1 MTPNNNLSVLPW
13 YDSIS
18 RQNHRRDYA
27 YGNVYQL
34 ITPDRKLLPFQIR
47 RSTRSNSVTKVLLR
61 SIDGKLIADITNQI
75 KETGLTV
82 KRFETEGYDLIIYP
96 GTLHMAIKTPE
107 GLYYAEITDGVQNW
121 YSEVFNVVRT
131 INDYMKIEWW
141 DEEPLYY
148 TGGQIY
154 YEGEKFKNFIYLPTQ
169 VGKPE
174 YDFQEEGEKRD
185 GYFFPEKQTSEKI
198 YKFSFIAPEYLCD
211 AMRII
216 RMSDHIKI
224 TSRGETY
231 SADSFLITP
240 KWQEQG
246 DLAVVEAE
254 FETDTV
260 IKKIGRGVQIS
271 NLGDFNIDYNNDFNN
286 E

>member
-34 ITPDRKLLPFQIR
+34 ITPDRKLLPFQFR
-47 RSTRSNSVTKVLLR
+47 RETRTNPISKVLLKG
-61 SIDGKLIADITNQI
+61 IDGKVISDITQQMD
-75 KETGLTV
+75 ETGLTI
-82 KRFETEGYDLIIYP
+82 KRFVEDGYDLIIYP
-96 GTLHMAIKTPE
+96 GLLPMATPTPE
-107 GLYYAEITDGVQNW
+107 GLYYAELTDGVETW
-121 YSEVFNVVRT
+121 YSEVFNIVRT
-131 INDYMKIEWW
+131 VDDYLSIEWW
-141 DEEPLYY
+141 DEQPLYY
-148 TGGQIY
+148 SGGHIEYSGQ
-154 YEGEKFKNFIYLPTQ
+154 KFKNRVYFPTQ
-169 VGKPE
+169 VGKPD
-174 YDFQEEGEKRD
+174 YDFTEEGEKRD

-198 YKFSFIAPEYLCD
+198 YKFAFLAPEYLCD

-231 SADSFLITP
+231 TVDSFLMTP

-260 IKKIGRGVQIS
+260 IKKIGRGITTT
-271 NLGDFNIDYNNDFNN
+271 NKGDFNNDFNN
-286 E
+286 DYKK

>member
-13 YDSIS
+13 YDSIN

-27 YGNVYQL
+27 YGNIYQL

-47 RSTRSNSVTKVLLR
+47 RNTRSNSISQVLLKNVE
-61 SIDGKLIADITNQI
+61 GKTIANITAQM

-82 KRFETEGYDLIIYP
+82 KRFSANGYDLIIYP
-96 GTLHMAIKTPE
+96 GTLPMAINTPE
-107 GLYYAEITDGVQNW
+107 GLYYAEISDGAQRW
-121 YSEVFNVVRT
+121 YSEVFNIVRT
-131 INDYMKIEWW
+131 VNDYMSIEWW

-148 TGGQIY
+148 SGGHIEY
-154 YEGEKFKNFIYLPTQ
+154 SGETFKNRVYLPTQ

-198 YKFSFIAPEYLCD
+198 YKFSFVAPEYLCD

-216 RMSDHIKI
+216 RMSDHVKI

-260 IKKIGRGVQIS
+260 IKKIGRGVHITNIGEFNS
-271 NLGDFNIDYNNDFNN
+271 DFNNDFNN

>member
-13 YDSIS
+13 YDSIQ

-27 YGNVYQL
+27 FGNIFPL

-47 RSTRSNSVTKVLLR
+47 RPTRTNEISQILLKD
-61 SIDGKLIADITNQI
+61 ITGKQIADITSQM

-82 KRFETEGYDLIIYP
+82 KQFSSDGYDLIIYP
-96 GTLHMAIKTPE
+96 GNLPMAIMTPE
-107 GLYYAEITDGVQNW
+107 GQYYAEIYDGVQRW
-121 YSEVFNVVRT
+121 YSEVFNIVRT
-131 INDYMKIEWW
+131 VDEYMMIEWW
-141 DEEPLYY
+141 DEDSLYY
-148 TGGQIY
+148 SGGHIDY
-154 YEGEKFKNFIYLPTQ
+154 SDGFKNRVYLPTQ
-169 VGKPE
+169 VGKPD
-174 YDFQEEGEKRD
+174 YDFTEEGEKRD
-185 GYFFPEKQTSEKI
+185 GYFFPEKQISEKV

-216 RMSDHIKI
+216 RMSDHIEV
-224 TSRGETY
+224 TSRGEKYT
-231 SADSFLITP
+231 ADSFLITP

-246 DLAVVEAE
+246 DIAGVEAE

-260 IKKIGRGVQIS
+260 IKKIGRGIIKTDI
-271 NLGDFNIDYNNDFNN
+271 GDFNTDFNNDFKT

>member
-13 YDSIS
+13 YDSIN

-47 RSTRSNSVTKVLLR
+47 RSTRSNEISQVLLR
-61 SIDGKLIADITNQI
+61 NIEGKEIANITSQI

-82 KRFETEGYDLIIYP
+82 KRFSADGYDLIIYP
-96 GTLHMAIKTPE
+96 GILPMAIEIPE
-107 GLYYAEITDGVQNW
+107 GLYYAEISDGVQRW
-121 YSEVFNVVRT
+121 YSEVFNIVRT
-131 INDYMKIEWW
+131 VDEYMKIEWW

-148 TGGQIY
+148 SGGHIEY
-154 YEGEKFKNFIYLPTQ
+154 SGETFKNRVYLPTQ

-198 YKFSFIAPEYLCD
+198 YKFSFLAPEYLCD

-216 RMSDHIKI
+216 RMSDHVVI
-224 TSRGETY
+224 TSRGESY
-231 SADSFLITP
+231 EADSFLITP

-246 DLAVVEAE
+246 DLAGVEAE

-260 IKKIGRGVQIS
+260 IKKIGRGVVT
-271 NLGDFNIDYNNDFNN
+271 NFGDFNSDFNNDFNN